1 MNFRRKYKERM
12 GKDKMKVKKK
22 ETIKIKLS
30 IEDAIQIRSEFGTLE
45 GMKDD
50 MKIVE
55 LMERFDMAG
64 V

>member
-1 MNFRRKYKERM
+1 
-12 GKDKMKVKKK
+12 MKVYKK
-22 ETIKIKLS
+22 ETIHIKLS
-30 IEDAIQIRSEFGTLE
+30 FKEAFKIRNDFGKLK

-50 MKIVE
+50 MTIVE

>member
-1 MNFRRKYKERM
+1 ME
-12 GKDKMKVKKK
+12 VKKK
-22 ETIKIKLS
+22 QKIKIKLS
-30 IEDAIQIRSEFGTLE
+30 YEEALKIRNEFGKLSGVT
-45 GMKDD
+45 DD